1 MIKEKKIV
9 IGNWKMQLSPE
20 EAVFQAKQLKKLVS
34 SKLAKNVD
42 IAIAPDFLSL
52 NLVAPIFQ
60 ASGIA
65 LGAQDTWYEDKGSF
79 TGQISPAHLKSLAA
93 KYVILGH
100 SERRQFASET
110 YELVNKKIIAALRND
125 LIPVLCV
132 GETFDER
139 KEGRKDLVIMQQVQ
153 TALQKVDILATQTLI
168 IAYEPLWA
176 IGSGQAT
183 QPAEAQHTAMLIKQS
198 LIDVLE
204 ERDLPLVKIL
214 YGGSVNPENITSFI
228 SQSGIDGTLVGGA
241 SLEAQKF
248 IELIKQSDL

>member
-1 MIKEKKIV
+1 MIKEKKII
-9 IGNWKMQLSPE
+9 IGNWKMQLNVE
-20 EAVFQAKQLKKLVS
+20 ESIFQAKQLKKIVN
-34 SKLAKNVD
+34 SKIAKNVE
-42 IAIAPDFLSL
+42 IGIAPDFLSL
-52 NLVAPIFQ
+52 SLLAPIFE
-60 ASGIA
+60 AAGIG
-65 LGAQDTWYEDKGSF
+65 LGAQDVWYEDKGAF
-79 TGQISPAHLKSLAA
+79 TGQVSPQSLQDLGC

-100 SERRQFASET
+100 SERRQFAGET
-110 YELVNKKIIAALRND
+110 YDLVNKKIIAALKND

-139 KEGRKDLVIMQQVQ
+139 KDGRKDLVIMQQVQ
-153 TALQKVDILATQTLI
+153 TALRGVDILATQTLI

-183 QPAEAQHTAMLIKQS
+183 QPAEAQHTAMIIKQS

-214 YGGSVNPENITSFI
+214 YGGSVSAENIASFI
-228 SQSGIDGTLVGGA
+228 SQKDIDGTLVGGA
-241 SLEAQKF
+241 SLEAHKF

>member
-1 MIKEKKIV
+1 MNKDNKIV
-9 IGNWKMQLSPE
+9 IGNWKMQLNPE
-20 EAVFQAKQLKKLVS
+20 ESVFQAKQLKKLLS

-42 IAIAPDFLSL
+42 IGIAPDFLSL
-52 NLVAPIFQ
+52 SLVVPIFQ

-65 LGAQDTWYEDKGSF
+65 LSAQDVWYEDKGAF
-79 TGQISPAHLKSLAA
+79 TGQISPSSLKSLGC

-100 SERRQFASET
+100 SERRQFANET
-110 YELVNKKIIAALRND
+110 YDLVNKKIIAALNND
-125 LIPVLCV
+125 ITPVLCV

-139 KEGRKDLVIMQQVQ
+139 KDGRKDLVIMQQVH
-153 TALQKVDILATQTLI
+153 TALRGVDILATQTLI

-183 QPAEAQHTAMLIKQS
+183 QPAEAQHTAMIIRQS

-214 YGGSVNPENITSFI
+214 YGGSVNSDNIASFI

-241 SLEAQKF
+241 SLEAHKF

>member
-1 MIKEKKIV
+1 M
-9 IGNWKMQLSPE
+9 
-20 EAVFQAKQLKKLVS
+20 
-34 SKLAKNVD
+34 
-42 IAIAPDFLSL
+42 
-52 NLVAPIFQ
+52 
-60 ASGIA
+60 
-65 LGAQDTWYEDKGSF
+65 
-79 TGQISPAHLKSLAA
+79 
-93 KYVILGH
+93 
-100 SERRQFASET
+100 
-110 YELVNKKIIAALRND
+110 RND

-139 KEGRKDLVIMQQVQ
+139 KDGRKDLVIMQQVQ
-153 TALQKVDILATQTLI
+153 TALKGVDILATQTLI

-198 LIDVLE
+198 LIDVE

-214 YGGSVNPENITSFI
+214 YGGSVNPENIASFI

>member
-1 MIKEKKIV
+1 MIKEKKII
-9 IGNWKMQLSPE
+9 IGNWKMQLNVE
-20 EAVFQAKQLKKLVS
+20 ESIFQAKQLKKIIS
-34 SKLAKNVD
+34 SKIAKNVE
-42 IAIAPDFLSL
+42 IGIAPDFLSL
-52 NLVAPIFQ
+52 SLVAPIFE
-60 ASGIA
+60 AAGIG
-65 LGAQDTWYEDKGSF
+65 LGAQDVWYEDKGAF
-79 TGQISPAHLKSLAA
+79 TSQISPKSLQDLGC

-100 SERRQFASET
+100 SERRQFAHET
-110 YELVNKKIIAALRND
+110 YDLVNKKIIAALKND

-139 KEGRKDLVIMQQVQ
+139 KDGRKDLVIMQQVQ
-153 TALQKVDILATQTLI
+153 TALRGVDILATQTLI

-183 QPAEAQHTAMLIKQS
+183 QPAEAQHTAMIIKQS

-214 YGGSVNPENITSFI
+214 YGGSVSTENIASFI
-228 SQSGIDGTLVGGA
+228 SQKDIDGTLVGGA
-241 SLEAQKF
+241 SLEAHKF